1 MYKRIVK
8 FLDKH
13 DILFKDQYGFRAG
26 KSTQQ
31 AMLELT
37 DKISLEIEWNEYIIG
52 IFLDLSKAF
61 DTVNHE
67 ILLHK
72 TWTLWG

>member
-13 DILFKDQYGFRAG
+13 DILFKDQYGLRAG

-31 AMLELT
+31 AILELT
-37 DKISLEIEWNEYIIG
+37 DKISLEIE
-52 IFLDLSKAF
+52 
-61 DTVNHE
+61 
-67 ILLHK
+67 
-72 TWTLWG
+72 